1 MFQAGGLTSDVD
13 AGDVDAA
20 QVLAAPAA
28 AAHHDL
34 WRALQHRAGRASWQ
48 AGQVGRL
55 INIGGQ
61 TGGQAGGRGREGRT
75 GWHAGPANS
84 VSEKLCSRSC
94 PTLHAYCRQELDAAH
109 RRAAKVGRR
118 RRNAHEEAAA
128 ADLDLHT

>member
-34 WRALQHRAGRASWQ
+34 WRALQHRAGR
-48 AGQVGRL
+48 
-55 INIGGQ
+55 
-61 TGGQAGGRGREGRT
+61 GRGREGRT